1 MIDRLAACSRASR
14 RAVVIG
20 SLLGVTMLS
29 GCSSHAPH
37 PDKLADSAQAA
48 LAKGDSAQAV
58 TLAEQAVAS
67 DGRNASLRML
77 LGNAYLREGRFESAR
92 QAFSDAIE
100 LGEDSSRSAL
110 GLVLTDLA
118 LGHNAAAIDTLNT
131 YGDVIPA
138 ADMGLALVM
147 AGQTDRGVGVLT
159 NAIRNGQNTPKVRQN
174 LAYAYALNGS
184 WSEAQIMA
192 AQDVPADKVGARL
205 QSWALTARPD
215 DSRRRVAAMIGA
227 PVRGDSGQPQAL
239 ALANFPAPA
248 QIAPAQA
255 GAAPAPVQ
263 PAPAPAIVP
272 ASAHADAE
280 LPASDPSQSAVLARV
295 DLPPSRPAAA
305 VPAAAPVVPVRAPV
319 VVHDAVAKPVA
330 FHPTPAVR
338 SVPMVKAPTGT
349 GVETGAKTGVGTHL
363 VQLGAFGSEDGAKRA
378 WQHFSTH
385 DPRLAGHRSLIVRV
399 NVHGHD
405 FWRVQAIGFV
415 GQASANAL
423 CGSLRSHGDTCLVM
437 SMNSAGRPGTIQTA
451 SAAPVHPLPA
461 RTARR

>member
-29 GCSSHAPH
+29 GCSNHAPH
-37 PDKLADSAQAA
+37 PDKLADIAQAA
-48 LAKGDSAQAV
+48 LAKGDTAQAV
-58 TLAEQAVAS
+58 TLAEQAVAGE
-67 DGRNASLRML
+67 GRNASLRML

-110 GLVLTDLA
+110 GLVLADLA

-215 DSRRRVAAMIGA
+215 DSRRRVAALIGA

-248 QIAPAQA
+248 QIAPGQGAPAQA
-255 GAAPAPVQ
+255 GAAPAPAQ

-319 VVHDAVAKPVA
+319 VVHEAVAKPVA
-330 FHPTPAVR
+330 FHPAPAIR
-338 SVPMVKAPTGT
+338 SVPAVKAPA
-349 GVETGAKTGVGTHL
+349 ETGVGTHL
-363 VQLGAFGSEDGAKRA
+363 VQLGAFASEDGAKRA
-378 WQHFSTH
+378 WQHFSSH

-405 FWRVQAIGFV
+405 FWRVQATGFV

-423 CGSLRSHGDTCLVM
+423 CGSLRSHGGTCLVM
-437 SMNSAGRPGTIQTA
+437 AMNSAGRPAPVQTA
-451 SAAPVHPLPA
+451 SAAPVHPISA